1 MAFAQVDPF
10 GSEPVLIDAHFASLM
25 ALTANIN
32 RDPKKSRTYKPEEFL
47 LLKTGDRREEKIGNT
62 PQEVYAGFR
71 AMALVTLKGKG
82 NG

>member
-25 ALTANIN
+25 ALTANVN
-32 RDPKKSRTYKPEEFL
+32 RDPKKGRTYKPEEFL
-47 LLKTGDRREEKIGNT
+47 LLKTGDRREEKLQKS

-71 AMALVTLKGKG
+71 AWAMILQGSDDG
-82 NG
+82 

>member
-1 MAFAQVDPF
+1 MAYAQVDPF

-25 ALTANIN
+25 ALTANAN
-32 RDPKKSRTYKPEEFL
+32 RDPKKGRTYKPEEFL
-47 LLKTGDRREEKIGNT
+47 LLKTGDRREEKIKNT

-71 AMALVTLKGKG
+71 AWAMIGE

>member
-25 ALTANIN
+25 ALTANIS
-32 RDPKKSRTYKPEEFL
+32 RDPKKGRTYKPEEFL
-47 LLKTGDRREEKIGNT
+47 LLKTGDRREEKT
-62 PQEVYAGFR
+62 KLSRQEVYAGFR
-71 AMALVTLKGKG
+71 AMALATQKGD